1 MLVGFVVGLVLVALL
16 IWIPQSRQ
24 IDFRWI
30 TDAFVFMGVPIVIIC
45 SAVGALVGALSSTA
59 DVSPDAVGPAV
70 SAESPQ
76 PSSRLR
82 ALVTLGAVAAIVLAI
97 WVFLGATGMV
107 SVSPL
112 DLPWPHG

>member
-30 TDAFVFMGVPIVIIC
+30 TDAFVFMGVPIIIIC

-70 SAESPQ
+70 AAGSPQ